1 MATRRGF
8 LGTASAVGAATL
20 FTGQSASTASA
31 ATAGITATDEKAA
44 RDAIRAVNTRMRAN
58 YATLKSELTTQ
69 LSPVVVVSN
78 NAVGGRFTLI
88 NGGKQVE
95 TVDPVP
101 EYFELAKSI
110 AHVPLGLFS
119 VLAAYLSDQ
128 VPNIPNA
135 DRIDPHDLD
144 MVVTKAPGDKGWITP
159 LNAFKTT
166 LQTAHTK
173 LGTANLPLDLE
184 NSCDKILSEAV
195 KFIDASVT
203 AQSFDMVSFNRFA
216 ATVYPSIR
224 VNMTFAA
231 TAQITGIEGLMKRWR
246 TLIGEKA
253 WSDLYVTVLSIWT
266 TAELNQASII
276 IRRTMNQAKVDTHLI
291 DLPTVETPSD
301 PIFVA
306 LDNLARIVQD
316 NVAAEMVFNTDLKVA
331 DALKGKEDLLSD
343 EILQQIGG
351 TAPTAKTAAFGT
363 TATATATAGACP
375 ITGRTAA
382 V

>member
-31 ATAGITATDEKAA
+31 ATAGVTATDEKAA
-44 RDAIRAVNTRMRAN
+44 RDAIRAVNAKMRAN

-69 LSPVVVVSN
+69 LSPVIVVSN

-88 NGGKQVE
+88 NNGKQVE

-110 AHVPLGLFS
+110 AHVPLGVFS

-159 LNAFKTT
+159 LNAFRTA
-166 LQTAHTK
+166 LQTAHTR

-184 NSCDKILSEAV
+184 NSCDKILGEAV

-203 AQSFDMVSFNRFA
+203 AKSFDMVSFNRFA
-216 ATVYPSIR
+216 AAVYPSIR

-276 IRRTMNQAKVDTHLI
+276 IRRTMNQAKVGTHLI

-301 PIFVA
+301 PILVA

-351 TAPTAKTAAFGT
+351 TAPTARTAAFG
-363 TATATATAGACP
+363 TATATAGACP

>member
-20 FTGQSASTASA
+20 FTGQTASTASA
-31 ATAGITATDEKAA
+31 ATTGATATDEKAA
-44 RDAIRAVNTRMRAN
+44 RDAIRAVNARMRAN

-119 VLAAYLSDQ
+119 ILASYLSDQ

-159 LNAFKTT
+159 LNAFRTT
-166 LQTAHTK
+166 LQTAYTK

-195 KFIDASVT
+195 KFIDASVK
-203 AQSFDMVSFNRFA
+203 AQAFDMVSFNRFA

-246 TLIGEKA
+246 TLIGETA
-253 WSDLYVTVLSIWT
+253 WSNLYVTVLSIWT

-301 PIFVA
+301 PIAVA

-351 TAPTAKTAAFGT
+351 TAPVARTAGF
-363 TATATATAGACP
+363 TATAAAGTCP
-375 ITGRTAA
+375 ITGHTAA

>member
-20 FTGQSASTASA
+20 LTGQTASTASA
-31 ATAGITATDEKAA
+31 ATTGATATDEKAA
-44 RDAIRAVNTRMRAN
+44 RDAIRAVNAKMRAN

-119 VLAAYLSDQ
+119 ILASYLSDQ

-159 LNAFKTT
+159 LNAFRTT
-166 LQTAHTK
+166 LQGAYTR

-195 KFIDASVT
+195 KFIDASVK
-203 AQSFDMVSFNRFA
+203 AQAFDMVSFNRFA

-246 TLIGEKA
+246 TLIGEAA
-253 WSDLYVTVLSIWT
+253 WSNLYVTVLSIWT

-276 IRRTMNQAKVDTHLI
+276 IRRTMNQAKVGTHLI

-301 PIFVA
+301 PIAVA

-351 TAPTAKTAAFGT
+351 TAPTARTAGFTAAVAAGT
-363 TATATATAGACP
+363 CP
-375 ITGRTAA
+375 ITGHTAA

>member
-8 LGTASAVGAATL
+8 LGTVSAAGAATFL
-20 FTGQSASTASA
+20 TQTQTATSASA
-31 ATAGITATDEKAA
+31 APAATDEKAA
-44 RDAIRAVNTRMRAN
+44 RNAIRNVNAGMRAN
-58 YATLKSELTTQ
+58 YASLKAELIKQ
-69 LSPVVVVSN
+69 LSPVIVVQN

-88 NGGKQVE
+88 NKGVQVE

-110 AHVPLGLFS
+110 AHIPLGIYS
-119 VLAAYLSDQ
+119 VIAAYLSNQ

-135 DRIDPHDLD
+135 GRIDPHDLD
-144 MVVTKAPGDKGWITP
+144 MVAFKTPGDKGWVTP
-159 LNAFKTT
+159 LNSFRTT
-166 LQTAHTK
+166 LSSALTM
-173 LGTANLPLDLE
+173 LPTANLPTDLDA
-184 NSCDKILSEAV
+184 SCTKILSEAV
-195 KFIDASVT
+195 KFIDTIVKAG
-203 AQSFDMVSFNRFA
+203 SFDMAAFNRFA

-231 TAQITGIEGLMKRWR
+231 TAQITGIEALMKRWR
-246 TLIGEKA
+246 TLIGEEA
-253 WSDLYVTVLSIWT
+253 WSNLYVTVLSIWT

-276 IRRTMNQAKVDTHLI
+276 IRRTMNQAKVNTHLI

-301 PIFVA
+301 PIAVA

-351 TAPTAKTAAFGT
+351 TAATANTAAFT
-363 TATATATAGACP
+363 TAAAAATCP
-375 ITGRTAA
+375 ITGHTAS

>member
-20 FTGQSASTASA
+20 LTGQTASTASA
-31 ATAGITATDEKAA
+31 ATTGTTATDQKAA
-44 RDAIRAVNTRMRAN
+44 RDAIRAVNARMRAN

-119 VLAAYLSDQ
+119 ILASYLGEQ

-135 DRIDPHDLD
+135 DRIDPHDLA
-144 MVVTKAPGDKGWITP
+144 MVVTRTPGDKGWITP
-159 LNAFKTT
+159 LNAFRTT
-166 LQTAHTK
+166 LQTAYTK

-184 NSCDKILSEAV
+184 NSCDRILSEAV
-195 KFIDASVT
+195 KFIDASVK
-203 AQSFDMVSFNRFA
+203 AQAFDMVSFNRFA

-246 TLIGEKA
+246 TLIGETA

-301 PIFVA
+301 PIAVA

-351 TAPTAKTAAFGT
+351 TAPVARTAGFAATAAAGT
-363 TATATATAGACP
+363 CP
-375 ITGRTAA
+375 ITGHTAT

>member
-8 LGTASAVGAATL
+8 LGTVSAAGAATVL
-20 FTGQSASTASA
+20 LQAQAATSASA
-31 ATAGITATDEKAA
+31 ATTVTDEKAA
-44 RDAIRAVNTRMRAN
+44 RNAIRNVNAGMRAN
-58 YATLKSELTTQ
+58 YASLKSELVKHLT
-69 LSPVVVVSN
+69 PVVVVEN

-88 NGGKQVE
+88 NNGVRVE

-110 AHVPLGLFS
+110 AHVPLGTYS

-128 VPNIPNA
+128 VPNIPGSQ
-135 DRIDPHDLD
+135 RIDPHDLE
-144 MVVTKAPGDKGWITP
+144 MVAFKTPGDKGWVTP
-159 LNAFKTT
+159 LNSYRTT
-166 LQTAHTK
+166 LKSALTM
-173 LGTANLPLDLE
+173 LPTANLPVDLE
-184 NSCDKILSEAV
+184 DSCTRILTEAV
-195 KFIDASVT
+195 KFIDAIVKAGT
-203 AQSFDMVSFNRFA
+203 FDMVAFNQFA

-231 TAQITGIEGLMKRWR
+231 TAQITGIEALMKRWR
-246 TLIGEKA
+246 ALIGEQA

-266 TAELNQASII
+266 TSELNQASII

-301 PIFVA
+301 PIAVA

-316 NVAAEMVFNTDLKVA
+316 NVAAEMVFNTDLEVA
-331 DALKGKEDLLSD
+331 DALKGREDLLSD

-351 TAPTAKTAAFGT
+351 TAPAARTAAFG
-363 TATATATAGACP
+363 AAAAGTCP
-375 ITGRTAA
+375 VTGRTAA

>member
-8 LGTASAVGAATL
+8 LGTVSAAGAATFL
-20 FTGQSASTASA
+20 TQTQTATSASA
-31 ATAGITATDEKAA
+31 APAATDEGAA
-44 RDAIRAVNTRMRAN
+44 RNAIRNVNAGMRAN
-58 YATLKSELTTQ
+58 YASLKAELVKH
-69 LSPVVVVSN
+69 LSPVIVVQN

-88 NGGKQVE
+88 NNGVQVE

-110 AHVPLGLFS
+110 AHVPLGIYS
-119 VLAAYLSDQ
+119 VIAAYLSDQ

-144 MVVTKAPGDKGWITP
+144 MVAFKSPGDKGWITP
-159 LNAFKTT
+159 LNSFRTT
-166 LQTAHTK
+166 LSSALTK
-173 LGTANLPLDLE
+173 LPTANLPVDLDD
-184 NSCDKILSEAV
+184 SCNTILSEAV
-195 KFIDASVT
+195 KFIDTIVK
-203 AQSFDMVSFNRFA
+203 AQSFDMVAYNRFA

-231 TAQITGIEGLMKRWR
+231 TAQITGIETLMKRWR
-246 TLIGEKA
+246 TLLGEAA

-266 TAELNQASII
+266 TSELNQASII

-301 PIFVA
+301 PIAVA

-343 EILQQIGG
+343 EILQQVGG
-351 TAPTAKTAAFGT
+351 TAPAAKTAAFGAAAAA
-363 TATATATAGACP
+363 ATCP
-375 ITGRTAA
+375 ITGHTAS

>member
-44 RDAIRAVNTRMRAN
+44 RDAIRAVNARMRAN

-69 LSPVVVVSN
+69 LSPVIVVSN

-88 NGGKQVE
+88 NNGTQVE

-110 AHVPLGLFS
+110 AHVPLGVFS

-159 LNAFKTT
+159 LNAFRST
-166 LQTAHTK
+166 LRTAHTK

-203 AQSFDMVSFNRFA
+203 AESFDMVSFNRFA
-216 ATVYPSIR
+216 AAVYPSIR

-301 PIFVA
+301 PIAVA

-351 TAPTAKTAAFGT
+351 TAPTARTASFGTAA
-363 TATATATAGACP
+363 ATAPAGACP
-375 ITGRTAA
+375 ITGHTAA

>member
-44 RDAIRAVNTRMRAN
+44 RDAIRAVNARMRAN

-69 LSPVVVVSN
+69 LSPVIVVSN

-88 NGGKQVE
+88 NNGTQVE

-110 AHVPLGLFS
+110 AHVPLGVFS
-119 VLAAYLSDQ
+119 VLASYLSDQ

-135 DRIDPHDLD
+135 DRIDPHDLG

-159 LNAFKTT
+159 LNAFKST

-203 AQSFDMVSFNRFA
+203 AESFDMVSFNRFA
-216 ATVYPSIR
+216 AAVYPSIR

-351 TAPTAKTAAFGT
+351 TAPTARTASFGTAA
-363 TATATATAGACP
+363 ATASAGACP
-375 ITGRTAA
+375 ITGHTAA

>member
-20 FTGQSASTASA
+20 LTGQTASTASA
-31 ATAGITATDEKAA
+31 ATTGTTATDQKAA
-44 RDAIRAVNTRMRAN
+44 RDAIRAVNARMRAN

-119 VLAAYLSDQ
+119 ILASYLSDQ

-135 DRIDPHDLD
+135 DRIDPHDLA
-144 MVVTKAPGDKGWITP
+144 MVVTRTPGDKGWITP
-159 LNAFKTT
+159 LNAFRTT
-166 LQTAHTK
+166 LQTAYIK

-184 NSCDKILSEAV
+184 NSCDRILSEAV
-195 KFIDASVT
+195 KFIDASVK
-203 AQSFDMVSFNRFA
+203 AQAFDMVSFNRFA

-246 TLIGEKA
+246 TLIGETA

-301 PIFVA
+301 PIAVA

-351 TAPTAKTAAFGT
+351 TAPVARTAGFAATAAAGT
-363 TATATATAGACP
+363 CP
-375 ITGRTAA
+375 ITGHTAT

>member
-31 ATAGITATDEKAA
+31 ATAGVTATDEKAA
-44 RDAIRAVNTRMRAN
+44 RDAIRAVNAKMRAN
-58 YATLKSELTTQ
+58 YATLKSELTTR
-69 LSPVVVVSN
+69 LSPVIVVSN

-88 NGGKQVE
+88 SNGKQVE

-110 AHVPLGLFS
+110 AHVPLGVFS

-159 LNAFKTT
+159 LTGFKTA
-166 LQTAHTK
+166 LQSAHTR

-184 NSCDKILSEAV
+184 NSCDKILGEAV
-195 KFIDASVT
+195 KFIDASV
-203 AQSFDMVSFNRFA
+203 AAESFDMVSFNRFA
-216 ATVYPSIR
+216 ATVYPAIR

-276 IRRTMNQAKVDTHLI
+276 IRRTMNQAKVGTHLI

-301 PIFVA
+301 PILVA

-316 NVAAEMVFNTDLKVA
+316 NIAAEMVFNTDLKVA

-351 TAPTAKTAAFGT
+351 TAPTARTAALGT
-363 TATATATAGACP
+363 AAATAGACP

>member
-20 FTGQSASTASA
+20 LTGQTASTASA
-31 ATAGITATDEKAA
+31 ATTGTTATDQKAA
-44 RDAIRAVNTRMRAN
+44 RDAIRAVNARMRAN

-119 VLAAYLSDQ
+119 ILASYLSDQ

-135 DRIDPHDLD
+135 DRIDPHDLG
-144 MVVTKAPGDKGWITP
+144 MVVTRAPGDKGWITP
-159 LNAFKTT
+159 LNAFRTT
-166 LQTAHTK
+166 LQTAYTK

-184 NSCDKILSEAV
+184 NSCDRILSEAV
-195 KFIDASVT
+195 RFIDASVQ
-203 AQSFDMVSFNRFA
+203 AQAFDMVSFNRFA

-246 TLIGEKA
+246 TLIGETA
-253 WSDLYVTVLSIWT
+253 WSNLYVTVLSIWT

-301 PIFVA
+301 PIAVA

-316 NVAAEMVFNTDLKVA
+316 NVAAEMVFNTDLEVA

-351 TAPTAKTAAFGT
+351 TAPVARTAGFAATAAVAGT
-363 TATATATAGACP
+363 CP
-375 ITGRTAA
+375 ITGHTAT

>member
-8 LGTASAVGAATL
+8 LGTVTAAGAATL
-20 FTGQSASTASA
+20 LTQTQAATSASA
-31 ATAGITATDEKAA
+31 APAATDEKAA
-44 RDAIRAVNTRMRAN
+44 RDAIRNVNAGMRAN
-58 YATLKSELTTQ
+58 YASLKSELIKH
-69 LSPVVVVSN
+69 LSPVIVVQN

-88 NGGKQVE
+88 NNGVRVE

-110 AHVPLGLFS
+110 AHIPLGIYS
-119 VLAAYLSDQ
+119 VIAAYLSDQ

-135 DRIDPHDLD
+135 ERIDPHDLD
-144 MVVTKAPGDKGWITP
+144 MVAFKTPGDKGWTTP
-159 LNAFKTT
+159 LSSYRTT
-166 LQTAHTK
+166 LNSALTM
-173 LGTANLPLDLE
+173 LPTANLPDDLDA
-184 NSCDKILSEAV
+184 SCTKILTEAV
-195 KFIDASVT
+195 KFIDTIVKA
-203 AQSFDMVSFNRFA
+203 ASFDMVAFNRFA

-231 TAQITGIEGLMKRWR
+231 TAQITGIEALMKRWR
-246 TLIGEKA
+246 ALIGEQA

-266 TAELNQASII
+266 TSDLNQASII

-301 PIFVA
+301 PIAVA

-343 EILQQIGG
+343 EILKQIGG
-351 TAPTAKTAAFGT
+351 TAPTADTAAFSAAAA
-363 TATATATAGACP
+363 ATCP

>member
-20 FTGQSASTASA
+20 FTGQQASTASA

-88 NGGKQVE
+88 SNGKQVE

-110 AHVPLGLFS
+110 AHVPLGIFS
-119 VLAAYLSDQ
+119 VIAAYLSDQ

-195 KFIDASVT
+195 KFIDASVA

-301 PIFVA
+301 PVFVA

-351 TAPTAKTAAFGT
+351 TAPTARTAAFGK
-363 TATATATAGACP
+363 AAATAGACP

>member
-20 FTGQSASTASA
+20 FTGQQASTASA

-110 AHVPLGLFS
+110 AHVPLGIYS

-166 LQTAHTK
+166 LQTARTK

-184 NSCDKILSEAV
+184 NSCDRILGEAV

-351 TAPTAKTAAFGT
+351 TAPTARTAAFGT
-363 TATATATAGACP
+363 AAATAGACP
-375 ITGRTAA
+375 ITGHTAA

>member
-69 LSPVVVVSN
+69 LSPVIVVSN

-159 LNAFKTT
+159 LNAFKST

-195 KFIDASVT
+195 KFINASVT

-363 TATATATAGACP
+363 ATATATAGACP

-382 V
+382 AV

>member
-20 FTGQSASTASA
+20 LTGQTASTASA
-31 ATAGITATDEKAA
+31 ATTGATATDEKAA
-44 RDAIRAVNTRMRAN
+44 RDAIRAVNAKMRAN

-88 NGGKQVE
+88 NGGKQIE

-119 VLAAYLSDQ
+119 ILASYLSDQ

-144 MVVTKAPGDKGWITP
+144 MVVTRAPGDKGWITP
-159 LNAFKTT
+159 LNTFRTT
-166 LQTAHTK
+166 LQTAYTK

-195 KFIDASVT
+195 KFIDASVK
-203 AQSFDMVSFNRFA
+203 AQAFDMVSFNRFA

-246 TLIGEKA
+246 TLIGETA
-253 WSDLYVTVLSIWT
+253 WSNLYVTVLSIWT

-276 IRRTMNQAKVDTHLI
+276 IRRTMNQAKVNTHLI

-301 PIFVA
+301 PIAVA

-316 NVAAEMVFNTDLKVA
+316 NIAAEMVFNTDLKVA

-351 TAPTAKTAAFGT
+351 TAPVAKTAGFA
-363 TATATATAGACP
+363 ATAAAGTCP
-375 ITGRTAA
+375 ITGHTAA

>member
-8 LGTASAVGAATL
+8 LGTVSAAGAATL
-20 FTGQSASTASA
+20 LTTQATTTASA
-31 ATAGITATDEKAA
+31 APAATDEKAA
-44 RDAIRAVNTRMRAN
+44 RDAIRSVNAGMRAN
-58 YATLKSELTTQ
+58 YASLKAELVKH
-69 LSPVVVVSN
+69 LSPVIVVEN

-88 NGGKQVE
+88 NNGVQVE
-95 TVDPVP
+95 TVNPVP

-110 AHVPLGLFS
+110 AHVPLGIFS
-119 VLAAYLSDQ
+119 VIASYLSDQ

-144 MVVTKAPGDKGWITP
+144 MVAFKTPGDKGWITP
-159 LNAFKTT
+159 LTSFRST
-166 LQTAHTK
+166 LNSAYTK
-173 LGTANLPLDLE
+173 LPTANLPLDLE
-184 NSCDKILSEAV
+184 NSCTTILSEAM
-195 KFIDASVT
+195 KFIDTIVK
-203 AQSFDMVSFNRFA
+203 AQSFDMVAYNRFA

-231 TAQITGIEGLMKRWR
+231 TAQITGIETLMKRWR
-246 TLIGEKA
+246 TLIGEAA

-266 TAELNQASII
+266 TSELNQASII

-301 PIFVA
+301 PIAVA

-343 EILQQIGG
+343 EILQQVGG
-351 TAPTAKTAAFGT
+351 TAPAAKTAAFG
-363 TATATATAGACP
+363 AAGAAAGACP

>member
-8 LGTASAVGAATL
+8 LGTASAVGAAAL
-20 FTGQSASTASA
+20 LTGQTASTASA
-31 ATAGITATDEKAA
+31 ATTGTTATDEKAA
-44 RDAIRAVNTRMRAN
+44 RDAIRAVNAKMRAN
-58 YATLKSELTTQ
+58 YAILKSELTTQ
-69 LSPVVVVSN
+69 LSPVIVVSN

-88 NGGKQVE
+88 DNGQQIE

-110 AHVPLGLFS
+110 AHVPLGVFS
-119 VLAAYLSDQ
+119 VLASYLGDQ
-128 VPNIPNA
+128 VPNVPNA

-144 MVVTKAPGDKGWITP
+144 MVVTKAPGEKGWITP

-166 LQTAHTK
+166 LQTAYTR

-184 NSCDKILSEAV
+184 NSCGTILSEAV
-195 KFIDASVT
+195 KFIDASVK

-216 ATVYPSIR
+216 ATVYPAIR

-231 TAQITGIEGLMKRWR
+231 TAQITGIETLMKRWR
-246 TLIGEKA
+246 TLLGEAA

-266 TAELNQASII
+266 TSELNQASII

-291 DLPTVETPSD
+291 DLPTVETPSG
-301 PIFVA
+301 PIAVA

-316 NVAAEMVFNTDLKVA
+316 NIAAEMVFNTDLKVA

-351 TAPTAKTAAFGT
+351 TAPAARTAGFAATAAAGT
-363 TATATATAGACP
+363 CPVTGHTAT
-375 ITGRTAA
+375 

>member
-8 LGTASAVGAATL
+8 LGTVSAAGAATFL
-20 FTGQSASTASA
+20 TQTQAATSASA
-31 ATAGITATDEKAA
+31 APAATDEKAA
-44 RDAIRAVNTRMRAN
+44 RDAIRNVNAGMRAN
-58 YATLKSELTTQ
+58 YASLKAELVKH
-69 LSPVVVVSN
+69 LSPVIVVQN

-88 NGGKQVE
+88 NNGVQVE

-110 AHVPLGLFS
+110 AHVPLGIYS
-119 VLAAYLSDQ
+119 VIAAYLSDQ

-144 MVVTKAPGDKGWITP
+144 MVAFKTPGDKGWITP
-159 LNAFKTT
+159 LNSFRTT
-166 LQTAHTK
+166 LNSAYTK
-173 LGTANLPLDLE
+173 LPTANLPLDLE
-184 NSCDKILSEAV
+184 NSCTTILSEAI
-195 KFIDASVT
+195 KFIDTIVK
-203 AQSFDMVSFNRFA
+203 AQSFDMVAYNRFA

-231 TAQITGIEGLMKRWR
+231 TAQITGIETLMKRWR
-246 TLIGEKA
+246 TLLGEAA

-266 TAELNQASII
+266 TSELNQASII

-301 PIFVA
+301 PIAVA

-343 EILQQIGG
+343 EILQQVGG
-351 TAPTAKTAAFGT
+351 TAPAAKTAAFGAAAAA
-363 TATATATAGACP
+363 ATCP
-375 ITGRTAA
+375 ITGHTAA

>member
-20 FTGQSASTASA
+20 LTGQTASTASA
-31 ATAGITATDEKAA
+31 ATTGATATDEKAA
-44 RDAIRAVNTRMRAN
+44 RDAIRAVNAKMRAN

-119 VLAAYLSDQ
+119 ILASYLSDQ

-144 MVVTKAPGDKGWITP
+144 MVVTRAPGDKGWITP
-159 LNAFKTT
+159 LNAFRTT
-166 LQTAHTK
+166 LQGAYTR

-195 KFIDASVT
+195 KFIDASVK
-203 AQSFDMVSFNRFA
+203 AQAFDMVSFNRFA

-246 TLIGEKA
+246 TLIGEAA
-253 WSDLYVTVLSIWT
+253 WSNLYVTVLSIWT

-276 IRRTMNQAKVDTHLI
+276 IRRTMNQAKVGTHLI

-301 PIFVA
+301 PIAVA

-351 TAPTAKTAAFGT
+351 TAPTAQTAAFG
-363 TATATATAGACP
+363 AAAAAGACP
-375 ITGRTAA
+375 ITGHTAA

>member
-69 LSPVVVVSN
+69 LSPVIVVSN

-351 TAPTAKTAAFGT
+351 TAPTARTAAFGT
-363 TATATATAGACP
+363 TATATAGACP
-375 ITGRTAA
+375 ITGHTAA

>member
-31 ATAGITATDEKAA
+31 ATAGVTATDEKAA
-44 RDAIRAVNTRMRAN
+44 RDAIRAVNAKMRAN

-69 LSPVVVVSN
+69 LSPVIVVSN

-88 NGGKQVE
+88 SNGKQVE

-110 AHVPLGLFS
+110 AHVPLGVFS
-119 VLAAYLSDQ
+119 VLAAYLSDR

-159 LNAFKTT
+159 LNAFKTA
-166 LQTAHTK
+166 LQSAHTR

-184 NSCDKILSEAV
+184 NSCDKILGEAV
-195 KFIDASVT
+195 KFIDASV
-203 AQSFDMVSFNRFA
+203 AAESFDMVSFNRFA
-216 ATVYPSIR
+216 ATVYPAIR

-276 IRRTMNQAKVDTHLI
+276 IRRTMNQAKVGTHLI

-301 PIFVA
+301 PILVA

-351 TAPTAKTAAFGT
+351 TAPTARTAALGT
-363 TATATATAGACP
+363 AAATAGACP

>member
-8 LGTASAVGAATL
+8 LGTVSAAGAATL
-20 FTGQSASTASA
+20 LTQTQTATSASA
-31 ATAGITATDEKAA
+31 APAATDEKAA
-44 RDAIRAVNTRMRAN
+44 RDAIRNVNAGMRAN
-58 YATLKSELTTQ
+58 YASLKAELIKH
-69 LSPVVVVSN
+69 LSPVVVVEN
-78 NAVGGRFTLI
+78 NATGGRFTLI
-88 NGGKQVE
+88 NNGVQVE

-101 EYFELAKSI
+101 AYFELAKSI
-110 AHVPLGLFS
+110 AHVPLGIFS
-119 VLAAYLSDQ
+119 VIGAYLSDQ

-135 DRIDPHDLD
+135 ARIDPHDLD
-144 MVVTKAPGDKGWITP
+144 MVAFKTPGDKGWVTP
-159 LNAFKTT
+159 LTSYRTT
-166 LQTAHTK
+166 LNSALVK
-173 LGTANLPLDLE
+173 LPTANLPLDLE
-184 NSCDKILSEAV
+184 TSCDKILREAI
-195 KFIDASVT
+195 KFIDTITKAG
-203 AQSFDMVSFNRFA
+203 SFDMVAFNQFA

-246 TLIGEKA
+246 TLIGEQA

-266 TAELNQASII
+266 TSELNQASII

-301 PIFVA
+301 PIAVA

-316 NVAAEMVFNTDLKVA
+316 NVAAEMVFNSDLEVA

-351 TAPTAKTAAFGT
+351 TAPTANAAAFGSAASGT
-363 TATATATAGACP
+363 CP

>member
-1 MATRRGF
+1 MTTRRGF

-31 ATAGITATDEKAA
+31 ATAGVTATDQKAA
-44 RDAIRAVNTRMRAN
+44 RDAIRAVNAKMRAN

-69 LSPVVVVSN
+69 LSPVIVVSN

-88 NGGKQVE
+88 NNGTRVE

-110 AHVPLGLFS
+110 AHVPLGVFS

-135 DRIDPHDLD
+135 DRIDPHDLA

-159 LNAFKTT
+159 LNAFKST
-166 LQTAHTK
+166 LQAAYTK
-173 LGTANLPLDLE
+173 LGTANLPEDLE
-184 NSCDKILSEAV
+184 NSCAKILSEAV
-195 KFIDASVT
+195 AFIDASVT

-216 ATVYPSIR
+216 AQVYPSIR

-246 TLIGEKA
+246 TLIGEAA

-301 PIFVA
+301 PIAVA

-351 TAPTAKTAAFGT
+351 TASTARTASFGTAA
-363 TATATATAGACP
+363 AGACP
-375 ITGRTAA
+375 ITGHTAA

>member
-31 ATAGITATDEKAA
+31 ATAGTTATDEKAA
-44 RDAIRAVNTRMRAN
+44 RDAIRAVNARMRAN

-69 LSPVVVVSN
+69 LSPVIVVSN

-88 NGGKQVE
+88 NGGRQIE

-110 AHVPLGLFS
+110 AHVPLGIYS
-119 VLAAYLSDQ
+119 VIAAYLSDQ

-135 DRIDPHDLD
+135 DRIDPHDLG
-144 MVVTKAPGDKGWITP
+144 MVVTKAPGDSGWITP
-159 LNAFKTT
+159 LTAFGTT
-166 LQTAHTK
+166 LQAARTK
-173 LGTANLPLDLE
+173 LETANLPLDLE
-184 NSCDKILSEAV
+184 GSCDKILGEAV
-195 KFIDASVT
+195 KFIDASV
-203 AQSFDMVSFNRFA
+203 AARSFDMVSFNRFA

-301 PIFVA
+301 SIAVA

-351 TAPTAKTAAFGT
+351 TAPTARTAAFGAAA
-363 TATATATAGACP
+363 ATGACP

>member
-1 MATRRGF
+1 
-8 LGTASAVGAATL
+8 
-20 FTGQSASTASA
+20 
-31 ATAGITATDEKAA
+31 
-44 RDAIRAVNTRMRAN
+44 MRAN

-110 AHVPLGLFS
+110 AHVPLGIYS

-166 LQTAHTK
+166 LQTARTK

-184 NSCDKILSEAV
+184 NSCDRILGEAV

-291 DLPTVETPSD
+291 DLPTVETPRTRSSWPWTTSPASSRTTSPPRWSST
-301 PIFVA
+301 PISRSPTPSR
-306 LDNLARIVQD
+306 ARRTCSPTRSSSRSAERRPPPGPPPSVRRRRRPAPARSPVTPRRCD
-316 NVAAEMVFNTDLKVA
+316 HRASPAYGAGDAPPGCPAAC
-331 DALKGKEDLLSD
+331 S
-343 EILQQIGG
+343 GG
-351 TAPTAKTAAFGT
+351 PGRGVRRWPTA
-363 TATATATAGACP
+363 
-375 ITGRTAA
+375 R
-382 V
+382 

>member
-20 FTGQSASTASA
+20 LTGQTASTASA
-31 ATAGITATDEKAA
+31 ATTGTTATDQKAA
-44 RDAIRAVNTRMRAN
+44 RDAIRAVNARMRAN
-58 YATLKSELTTQ
+58 YAALKSELTTQ

-119 VLAAYLSDQ
+119 ILASYLSDQ

-135 DRIDPHDLD
+135 ERIDPHDLD
-144 MVVTKAPGDKGWITP
+144 TVVTKAPGDKGWITP
-159 LNAFKTT
+159 LNAFRTT
-166 LQTAHTK
+166 LQTAYTK

-184 NSCDKILSEAV
+184 NSCDRILSEAV
-195 KFIDASVT
+195 RFIDASVK
-203 AQSFDMVSFNRFA
+203 AQSFDMVSYNRFA

-246 TLIGEKA
+246 TLIGETA
-253 WSDLYVTVLSIWT
+253 WSNLYVTVLSIWT

-301 PIFVA
+301 PIAVA

-351 TAPTAKTAAFGT
+351 TAPTARTAGFTAAVAAGT
-363 TATATATAGACP
+363 CP
-375 ITGRTAA
+375 ITGHTAT

>member
-20 FTGQSASTASA
+20 LTGQTASTASA
-31 ATAGITATDEKAA
+31 ATTGTTATDQKAA
-44 RDAIRAVNTRMRAN
+44 RDAIRAVNAKMRAN

-119 VLAAYLSDQ
+119 ILASYLSDQ

-135 DRIDPHDLD
+135 DRIDPHDLG
-144 MVVTKAPGDKGWITP
+144 MVVTRAPGDKGWITP
-159 LNAFKTT
+159 LNAFRTT
-166 LQTAHTK
+166 LQTAYTK

-184 NSCDKILSEAV
+184 NSCDRILSEAV
-195 KFIDASVT
+195 KFIDASVK
-203 AQSFDMVSFNRFA
+203 AQAFDMVSFNRFA

-246 TLIGEKA
+246 TLIGETA
-253 WSDLYVTVLSIWT
+253 WSNLYVTVLSIWT

-301 PIFVA
+301 PIAVA

-316 NVAAEMVFNTDLKVA
+316 NIAAEMVFNTDLEVA

-351 TAPTAKTAAFGT
+351 TAPVAKTAGFA
-363 TATATATAGACP
+363 ATAAAGTCP
-375 ITGRTAA
+375 ITGHTAT

>member
-31 ATAGITATDEKAA
+31 ATAGVTATDEKAA
-44 RDAIRAVNTRMRAN
+44 RDAIRAVNARMRAN

-69 LSPVVVVSN
+69 LSPVIVVSN

-88 NGGKQVE
+88 NNGTQVE

-110 AHVPLGLFS
+110 AHVPLGVFS

-159 LNAFKTT
+159 LNAFRST
-166 LQTAHTK
+166 LETAYTK

-195 KFIDASVT
+195 KFIDASVK
-203 AQSFDMVSFNRFA
+203 AESFDMVSFNRFA

-351 TAPTAKTAAFGT
+351 TAPTARTAAFGT
-363 TATATATAGACP
+363 AAATAGACP
-375 ITGRTAA
+375 ITGHTAS

>member
-8 LGTASAVGAATL
+8 LGTVSAAGAATFL
-20 FTGQSASTASA
+20 TQTQAATSASA
-31 ATAGITATDEKAA
+31 APAATDEKAA
-44 RDAIRAVNTRMRAN
+44 RDAIRNVNAGMRSN
-58 YATLKSELTTQ
+58 YATLKAELVKH
-69 LSPVVVVSN
+69 LSPVIIVQN

-88 NGGKQVE
+88 NNGVRVE

-110 AHVPLGLFS
+110 AHIPLGIYS
-119 VLAAYLSDQ
+119 VLAAYLGDQ

-135 DRIDPHDLD
+135 ERIDPHDLD
-144 MVVTKAPGDKGWITP
+144 MVAFKTPGDKGWITP
-159 LNAFKTT
+159 LNTYRTT
-166 LQTAHTK
+166 LSSALTK
-173 LGTANLPLDLE
+173 LPTANLPDDLYT
-184 NSCDKILSEAV
+184 SCNKILTEAV
-195 KFIDASVT
+195 KFIDAIVK
-203 AQSFDMVSFNRFA
+203 AQSFDMVTYNRFA
-216 ATVYPSIR
+216 ASVYPSIR

-246 TLIGEKA
+246 TLIGEQA

-266 TAELNQASII
+266 TSELNQASII
-276 IRRTMNQAKVDTHLI
+276 IRRTMNQAKVATHLI

-301 PIFVA
+301 PIAVA

-316 NVAAEMVFNTDLKVA
+316 NVAAEMVFNADLEVA

-343 EILQQIGG
+343 EILKQIGG
-351 TAPTAKTAAFGT
+351 TAPAAGTAAFGT
-363 TATATATAGACP
+363 AAAAGACP
-375 ITGRTAA
+375 VTGRTAA

>member
-31 ATAGITATDEKAA
+31 ATAGVTATDEKAA
-44 RDAIRAVNTRMRAN
+44 RDAIRAVNAKMRAN
-58 YATLKSELTTQ
+58 YATLKSELTTR
-69 LSPVVVVSN
+69 LSPVIVVSN

-88 NGGKQVE
+88 SNGKQVE

-110 AHVPLGLFS
+110 AHVPLGVFS

-159 LNAFKTT
+159 LTAFKTA
-166 LQTAHTK
+166 LQSAYTR

-184 NSCDKILSEAV
+184 NSCDKILGEAV
-195 KFIDASVT
+195 KFIDASV
-203 AQSFDMVSFNRFA
+203 AAESFDMVSFNRFA
-216 ATVYPSIR
+216 ATVYPAIR

-276 IRRTMNQAKVDTHLI
+276 IRRTMNQAKVGTHLI

-301 PIFVA
+301 PILVA

-351 TAPTAKTAAFGT
+351 TAPTARTAALGT
-363 TATATATAGACP
+363 AAATAGACP

>member
-8 LGTASAVGAATL
+8 LGTVSAAGAATL
-20 FTGQSASTASA
+20 LTQTQAATSASA
-31 ATAGITATDEKAA
+31 APAATDEKAA
-44 RDAIRAVNTRMRAN
+44 RDAIRSVNAGMRAN
-58 YATLKSELTTQ
+58 YASLKAELVKH
-69 LSPVVVVSN
+69 LSPVIVVEN

-88 NGGKQVE
+88 NNGVQVE
-95 TVDPVP
+95 TVNPVP

-110 AHVPLGLFS
+110 AHVPLGIFS
-119 VLAAYLSDQ
+119 VIASYLSDQ

-144 MVVTKAPGDKGWITP
+144 MVAFKTPGDKGWITP
-159 LNAFKTT
+159 LNSFRTT
-166 LQTAHTK
+166 LNSAYTK
-173 LGTANLPLDLE
+173 LPTANLPLDLE
-184 NSCDKILSEAV
+184 NSCTTILSEAM
-195 KFIDASVT
+195 KFIDTIVK
-203 AQSFDMVSFNRFA
+203 AQSFDMVAYNRFA

-231 TAQITGIEGLMKRWR
+231 TAQITGIETLMKRWR
-246 TLIGEKA
+246 TLIGEAA

-266 TAELNQASII
+266 TSELNQASII

-301 PIFVA
+301 PIAVA

-343 EILQQIGG
+343 EILQQVGG
-351 TAPTAKTAAFGT
+351 TAPAAKTAAFG
-363 TATATATAGACP
+363 AAGAAAACP